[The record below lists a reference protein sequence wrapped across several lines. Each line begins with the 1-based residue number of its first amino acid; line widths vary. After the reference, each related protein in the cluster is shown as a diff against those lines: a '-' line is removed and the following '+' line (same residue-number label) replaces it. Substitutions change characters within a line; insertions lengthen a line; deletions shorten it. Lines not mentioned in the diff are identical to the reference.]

1 MDIKLYINKDPLIKV
16 NKNIGDPIDTLTG
29 TLKEKCDLEKPSILI
44 ESSTVPTANYAYIP
58 EFNRYYN
65 IVDVVSERA
74 KLWRLEMEED
84 YYMSWK
90 TGILKNTPIL
100 ERCEKNNYD
109 LYLPDNEMPLRNDTF
124 TVTDF
129 IGTDSFIGACIL
141 TVQS

>member
-1 MDIKLYINKDPLIKV
+1 MQIKLYINKDPLIKV
-16 NKNIGDPIDTLTG
+16 NKNIVEPIDTLTG

-74 KLWRLEMEED
+74 TLWRLEMEED
-84 YYMSWK
+84 YYMSWRAQ
-90 TGILKNTPIL
+90 ILKNTPIL
-100 ERCEKNNYD
+100 ERCENNNYD

-129 IGTDSFIGACIL
+129 IGSDSFFGTCVL